1 MATCDRGDINKLMAL
16 QSGSGSGSGS
26 SSGSHASCTTDD
38 TTAMTECTNPLTDK
52 WTKTP
57 PTRDTVCKYYQ
68 EVFACYP
75 ACYCDDAAYKD
86 AIDASLKAADD
97 AVEAMGGGDCTVKC
111 GSGTGSRS
119 GSGVRRKFIIF
130 CFFNYFFLRSSQKCF
145 FLSSSF
151 FFFLFSF
158 FLSSLTN

>member
-1 MATCDRGDINKLMAL
+1 MK
-16 QSGSGSGSGS
+16 S
-26 SSGSHASCTTDD
+26 SMIAFTLLAAGANAACTQNEVD
-38 TTAMTECTNPLTDK
+38 TLTECTKKLTDEA
-52 WTKTP
+52 TKTP
-57 PTRDTVCKYYQ
+57 VTKDTACTFYQ
-68 EVFACYP
+68 DVFACYP